1 MSGRREETTMQNEN
15 QSPNLTERGK
25 ETINYATEKGSEW
38 TDKAMEKGKETIH
51 DTRETVADAVR
62 PCDKKEKS
70 PDLVDKGMET
80 IDIAAETGKE
90 WVNTAT
96 EKGKEVLHDTRETV
110 AKTVRPGDQKD
121 QEESPS
127 LVERGKQMMNDATEQ
142 SKEVIHDT
150 RETVADAVEPEDTK
164 RAREEANKS
173 MLEKGKDY
181 VNSAADAISNMLSTD
196 QKEGDK
202 NDNDKQ

>member
-15 QSPNLTERGK
+15 QTPNLTEKEK
-25 ETINYATEKGSEW
+25 ETIEK
-38 TDKAMEKGKETIH
+38 TAQKGKEWAH
-51 DTRETVADAVR
+51 A
-62 PCDKKEKS
+62 
-70 PDLVDKGMET
+70 
-80 IDIAAETGKE
+80 
-90 WVNTAT
+90 AT

-110 AKTVRPGDQKD
+110 ADV
-121 QEESPS
+121 
-127 LVERGKQMMNDATEQ
+127 
-142 SKEVIHDT
+142 
-150 RETVADAVEPEDTK
+150 VEPEDTK

-181 VNSAADAISNMLSTD
+181 TNSAAEAISNMFSTD